1 MNPALRQL
9 ERAAD
14 DMGVALPPG
23 ALGCFEAYLHEL
35 MVWRGRINLTAAT
48 TPQAVVS
55 LHFIDSL
62 LPLSLVDFPRLARV
76 ADVGSGGGFPG
87 LPTKIVRPDLRV
99 TLIEASTRRVA
110 FLEHV
115 GRVLELTDLT
125 VAWGRAEVLGR
136 AIEHRERFDIVLS
149 RAAARAGA
157 AAELCLPFAR
167 VGGTVILLK
176 GPKAGPEL
184 AAARP
189 LIERLGGALSATE
202 VMSLP
207 TTNQSRLVA
216 TIKKGRPCGE
226 EYPRSAPRLGR
237 Y

>member
-1 MNPALRQL
+1 VNPALLQL
-9 ERAAD
+9 ERAAGE
-14 DMGVALPPG
+14 MGVALPPD
-23 ALGCFEAYLHEL
+23 ALARFEAYLREL
-35 MVWRGRINLTAAT
+35 LVWRRRINLTAAT

-62 LPLSLVDFPRLARV
+62 LPLSFVDFPRLARV

-125 VAWGRAEVLGR
+125 VVWGRAEVLGR

-167 VGGTVILLK
+167 VGGTVVLLK
-176 GPKAGPEL
+176 GPRAGPEL
-184 AAARP
+184 EAARP
-189 LIERLGGALSATE
+189 LIERLGGALSETE

-207 TTNQSRLVA
+207 TTDQARLVA
-216 TIKKGRPCGE
+216 VVKKRSPCGE
-226 EYPRSAPRLGR
+226 EYPRSATRLGR